1 MRKFIAAS
9 ALGTVLACCSP
20 AFAQG
25 AGFCDPQR
33 SLETWVE
40 TAPSGVEIH
49 KLSEAGTKAVMEV
62 FKEPTSP
69 LSVNTVGA
77 ALILVEGS
85 PVGVVAFYDDRGC
98 VVDTLHANVADIL
111 LRIEDAEGQA
121 S

>member
-1 MRKFIAAS
+1 MRKFIAAT
-9 ALGTVLACCSP
+9 ALGTVLACSSP

-25 AGFCDPQR
+25 VGFCDPQR

-49 KLSEAGTKAVMEV
+49 KLSKAGTEAMKEV
-62 FKEPTSP
+62 VKEPTSP
-69 LSVNTVGA
+69 LFVNTVGA
-77 ALILVEGS
+77 ALILLEGS

-98 VVDTLHANVADIL
+98 IVDALHANVADIL